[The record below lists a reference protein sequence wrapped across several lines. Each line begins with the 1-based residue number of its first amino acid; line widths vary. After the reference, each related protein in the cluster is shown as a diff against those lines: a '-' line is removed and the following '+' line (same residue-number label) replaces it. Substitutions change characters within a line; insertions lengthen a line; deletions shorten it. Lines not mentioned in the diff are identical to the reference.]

1 MLANNP
7 SVLSLALRRNSLIIR
22 EVSDLSLQW
31 KLPRINHCW
40 LCEADLRQSP
50 VLTEIA
56 AAIPNL
62 RKSEVKVAE
71 YVLKAP
77 EQVMHM
83 RIVDLAQE
91 AQVSEPTIVRFCRGI
106 GCNGFQEFK
115 VRIAQEMAVAN
126 NIGQFAI
133 VEDDSIEDICDKIAD
148 TTIQR
153 LHQVKSQLKS
163 KQIALAANALSTPS
177 RVEFYG
183 FGASGAVATDAQHKF
198 FRLQVATAAYS
209 DPHMQSMSAVTLGEN
224 DVVVAI
230 SQSGRTKDLLHTVK
244 LAQQHGA
251 QVVSLAPANTSLSLA
266 ADLPIY
272 INIEE
277 DTEQFTPMTSRIAH
291 LMIIDML
298 AVAVTQRRGPEFAD
312 HLNAIKRSIKSL
324 RIDN

>member
-1 MLANNP
+1 M
-7 SVLSLALRRNSLIIR
+7 RNSPIL
-22 EVSDLSLQW
+22 
-31 KLPRINHCW
+31 
-40 LCEADLRQSP
+40 A
-50 VLTEIA
+50 EIA
-56 AAIPNL
+56 AAIPSL

-71 YVLKAP
+71 YVLRAP
-77 EQVMHM
+77 QQVMHM

-91 AQVSEPTIVRFCRGI
+91 TQVSEPTIVRFCRGI

-115 VRIAQEMAVAN
+115 VRIAQEMAITN

-133 VEDDSIEDICDKIAD
+133 IEDDSIEDICDKIAD

-153 LHQVKSQLKS
+153 LHQVKTQLQS
-163 KQIALAANALSTPS
+163 TQVAAAANAISNAR

-183 FGASGAVATDAQHKF
+183 FGASGAVAIDAQHKF

-209 DPHMQSMSAVTLGEN
+209 DPHMQSMSAVTLSEQ

-230 SQSGRTKDLLHTVK
+230 SQSGRTKDLLHSVQ

-251 QVVSLAPANTSLSLA
+251 MVVSLAPANTALSAA
-266 ADLPIY
+266 ADLPIN

-291 LMIIDML
+291 LMVIDML
-298 AVAVTQRRGPEFAD
+298 AVAVTQRRGPEFAA

-324 RIDN
+324 RLESD

>member
-1 MLANNP
+1 MGHSP
-7 SVLSLALRRNSLIIR
+7 ILS
-22 EVSDLSLQW
+22 
-31 KLPRINHCW
+31 
-40 LCEADLRQSP
+40 
-50 VLTEIA
+50 EIA
-56 AAIPNL
+56 AAIPRL
-62 RKSEVKVAE
+62 RKSEIKVAE

-77 EQVMHM
+77 QQVMHM

-106 GCNGFQEFK
+106 GCNSFQEFK
-115 VRIAQEMAVAN
+115 VRVAQEMAIAN

-133 VEDDSIEDICDKIAD
+133 ADSDSIDDICDKIAD

-153 LHQVKSQLKS
+153 LHQIKTQLYS
-163 KQIALAANALSTPS
+163 HQVGDAANAMSEAN

-209 DPHMQSMSAVTLGEN
+209 DPHMQAMSAVTLGKN

-230 SQSGRTKDLLHTVK
+230 SQSGRTKDLLHSIE

-251 QVVSLAPANTSLSLA
+251 QVVSLAPANTAVSQA
-266 ADLPIY
+266 ADLPIH

-277 DTEQFTPMTSRIAH
+277 DTDQFTPMTSRIAH

-298 AVAVTQRRGPEFAD
+298 AVAVTQRRGPEFAR

-324 RIDN
+324 RLDPNARHLNNDTDRSTH

>member
-1 MLANNP
+1 MKNSP
-7 SVLSLALRRNSLIIR
+7 ILS
-22 EVSDLSLQW
+22 
-31 KLPRINHCW
+31 
-40 LCEADLRQSP
+40 
-50 VLTEIA
+50 EIA
-56 AAIPNL
+56 AAIPGL

-77 EQVMHM
+77 QQVMHM

-115 VRIAQEMAVAN
+115 VRIAQEMAIAN

-133 VEDDSIEDICDKIAD
+133 AEDDSIEDICDKIAD

-153 LHQVKSQLKS
+153 LHQVKTQLHYA
-163 KQIALAANALSTPS
+163 QVATAANAISGAR

-183 FGASGAVATDAQHKF
+183 FGASGAVAIDAQHKF

-209 DPHMQSMSAVTLGEN
+209 DPHMQAMSAVTLSEE

-230 SQSGRTKDLLHTVK
+230 SQSGRTKDLLHSVE

-251 QVVSLAPANTSLSLA
+251 CVVSLAPANTPLSQA
-266 ADLPIY
+266 ADMPIF

-291 LMIIDML
+291 LMVIDML
-298 AVAVTQRRGPEFAD
+298 AVAVTQRRGPEFAA

-324 RIDN
+324 RVDSGHRD

>member
-1 MLANNP
+1 M
-7 SVLSLALRRNSLIIR
+7 RNSPIL
-22 EVSDLSLQW
+22 
-31 KLPRINHCW
+31 
-40 LCEADLRQSP
+40 A
-50 VLTEIA
+50 EIA
-56 AAIPNL
+56 TAIPCL

-71 YVLKAP
+71 YVLRAP
-77 EQVMHM
+77 QQVMHM

-115 VRIAQEMAVAN
+115 VRIAQDMAITN

-133 VEDDSIEDICDKIAD
+133 IEDDSIEDICDKIAD

-153 LHQVKSQLKS
+153 LHQVKTQLKS
-163 KQIALAANALSTPS
+163 AQVAAAANAISNAR

-183 FGASGAVATDAQHKF
+183 FGASGAVAIDAQHKF

-209 DPHMQSMSAVTLGEN
+209 DPHMQSMSAVTLSER

-230 SQSGRTKDLLHTVK
+230 SQSGRTKDLLHSVQ

-251 QVVSLAPANTSLSLA
+251 MVVSLAPANTALSLA
-266 ADLPIY
+266 ADLPIN

-291 LMIIDML
+291 LMVIDML
-298 AVAVTQRRGPEFAD
+298 AVAVTQRRGPEFAA

-324 RIDN
+324 RLESD

>member
-1 MLANNP
+1 MKNSPILA
-7 SVLSLALRRNSLIIR
+7 
-22 EVSDLSLQW
+22 
-31 KLPRINHCW
+31 
-40 LCEADLRQSP
+40 
-50 VLTEIA
+50 EIA
-56 AAIPNL
+56 AAIPSL

-71 YVLKAP
+71 FVLKAP
-77 EQVMHM
+77 QQVMHM

-115 VRIAQEMAVAN
+115 VRIAQEIAIAN

-133 VEDDSIEDICDKIAD
+133 AEDDSIEDICDKIAD

-153 LHQVKSQLKS
+153 LHQVKTQLKS
-163 KQIALAANALSTPS
+163 SQIANAANAISQAR

-183 FGASGAVATDAQHKF
+183 FGASGAVAIDAQHKF

-209 DPHMQSMSAVTLGEN
+209 DPHMQAMSAVTLSDQ

-230 SQSGRTKDLLHTVK
+230 SQSGRTKDLLHSVE

-251 QVVSLAPANTSLSLA
+251 RVVCLTPANTPLSLA
-266 ADLPIY
+266 ADLPIH

-298 AVAVTQRRGPEFAD
+298 AVAVTQRRGPEFAA

-324 RIDN
+324 RLDSN

>member
-1 MLANNP
+1 MKNQPIL
-7 SVLSLALRRNSLIIR
+7 
-22 EVSDLSLQW
+22 
-31 KLPRINHCW
+31 K
-40 LCEADLRQSP
+40 
-50 VLTEIA
+50 EIA
-56 AAIPNL
+56 TARSSL
-62 RKSEVKVAE
+62 RKSEVKVADF
-71 YVLKAP
+71 VLAEP

-91 AQVSEPTIVRFCRGI
+91 AQVSEPTIVRFCRAI

-115 VRIAQEMAVAN
+115 VRIAQETAVAN

-133 VEDDSIEDICDKIAD
+133 AEDDSIDDICTKIAD

-153 LHQVKSQLKS
+153 LHQVKSQLLPE
-163 KQIALAANALSTPS
+163 QITEAAQAISAAR

-183 FGASGAVATDAQHKF
+183 YGASGAVATDAQHKF

-209 DPHMQSMSAVTLGEN
+209 DPHMQSMSAVTLGQN

-230 SQSGRTKDLLHTVK
+230 SQSGRTRDLMHSIQ

-251 QVVSLAPANTSLSLA
+251 IVVSLAPQNTPVSEAAN
-266 ADLPIY
+266 LPIF

-298 AVAVTQRRGPEFAD
+298 AVAVTQRRGPDFAN
-312 HLNAIKRSIKSL
+312 HLNAIKQSIHSL
-324 RIDN
+324 RINNEN

>member
-1 MLANNP
+1 MKNQPIL
-7 SVLSLALRRNSLIIR
+7 
-22 EVSDLSLQW
+22 
-31 KLPRINHCW
+31 K
-40 LCEADLRQSP
+40 
-50 VLTEIA
+50 EITSA
-56 AAIPNL
+56 RSSL
-62 RKSEVKVAE
+62 RKSEVKVADF
-71 YVLKAP
+71 VLAEP

-91 AQVSEPTIVRFCRGI
+91 AQVSEPTIVRFCRAI

-115 VRIAQEMAVAN
+115 VRIAQETAVAN

-133 VEDDSIEDICDKIAD
+133 AEDDSIDDICNKIAD

-153 LHQVKSQLKS
+153 LHQVKSQLLPE
-163 KQIALAANALSTPS
+163 QIAEAAQAISS
-177 RVEFYG
+177 ARRVEFYG
-183 FGASGAVATDAQHKF
+183 YGASGAVATDAQHKF

-209 DPHMQSMSAVTLGEN
+209 DPHMQSMSAVTLGTN

-230 SQSGRTKDLLHTVK
+230 SQSGRTRDLMHSIR

-251 QVVSLAPANTSLSLA
+251 TVICLAPQDTPISDAAN
-266 ADLPIY
+266 LPIF

-298 AVAVTQRRGPEFAD
+298 AVAVTQRRGPDFAN
-312 HLNAIKRSIKSL
+312 HLNAIKQSTYPL
-324 RIDN
+324 RINSEQ

>member
-1 MLANNP
+1 
-7 SVLSLALRRNSLIIR
+7 VRNSPIL
-22 EVSDLSLQW
+22 
-31 KLPRINHCW
+31 
-40 LCEADLRQSP
+40 A
-50 VLTEIA
+50 EIA
-56 AAIPNL
+56 AAIPSL

-71 YVLKAP
+71 YVLRAP
-77 EQVMHM
+77 QQVMHM

-115 VRIAQEMAVAN
+115 VRIAQEMAITN

-133 VEDDSIEDICDKIAD
+133 IEDDSIEDICDKIAD

-153 LHQVKSQLKS
+153 LHQVKTQLQS
-163 KQIALAANALSTPS
+163 TQVAAAANAISNAR

-183 FGASGAVATDAQHKF
+183 FGASGAVAIDAQHKF

-209 DPHMQSMSAVTLGEN
+209 DPHMQSMSAVTLSEQ

-230 SQSGRTKDLLHTVK
+230 SQSGRTKDLLHSVQ

-251 QVVSLAPANTSLSLA
+251 MVVSLAPANTALSAA
-266 ADLPIY
+266 ADLPIN

-291 LMIIDML
+291 LMVIDML
-298 AVAVTQRRGPEFAD
+298 AVAVTQRRGPEFAA

-324 RIDN
+324 RLESD

>member
-1 MLANNP
+1 MGEQDRKPAVKNSPILAE
-7 SVLSLALRRNSLIIR
+7 I
-22 EVSDLSLQW
+22 
-31 KLPRINHCW
+31 
-40 LCEADLRQSP
+40 EA
-50 VLTEIA
+50 A
-56 AAIPNL
+56 MPNL

-71 YVLKAP
+71 YVLKSP
-77 EQVMHM
+77 QQVMHM

-115 VRIAQEMAVAN
+115 VRIAQEMAIVN

-133 VEDDSIEDICDKIAD
+133 AEDDSIEDICDKIAD

-153 LHQVKSQLKS
+153 LNQVKTQLKAE
-163 KQIALAANALSTPS
+163 QIAHAAAAISNAR

-183 FGASGAVATDAQHKF
+183 FGASGAVAIDAQHKF

-209 DPHMQSMSAVTLGEN
+209 DPHMQAMSAVTLSEA

-230 SQSGRTKDLLHTVK
+230 SQSGRTKDLLHSVE

-251 QVVSLAPANTSLSLA
+251 LVVSLAPANTALSQA
-266 ADLPIY
+266 ADLPIH

-298 AVAVTQRRGPEFAD
+298 AVAVTQRRGPEFAN

-324 RIDN
+324 RLESS

>member
-1 MLANNP
+1 
-7 SVLSLALRRNSLIIR
+7 
-22 EVSDLSLQW
+22 
-31 KLPRINHCW
+31 
-40 LCEADLRQSP
+40 LRQSP

-153 LHQVKSQLKS
+153 LHQVKSQLKT
-163 KQIALAANALSTPS
+163 KQVAQAANAISAAS

-209 DPHMQSMSAVTLGEN
+209 DPHMQSMSAVTLGED

-230 SQSGRTKDLLHTVK
+230 SQSGRTKDLLHTVQ

-251 QVVSLAPANTSLSLA
+251 QVVSLAPANTPLSLA
-266 ADLPIY
+266 ADLPIH

-298 AVAVTQRRGPEFAD
+298 AVAVTQRRGPEFAE
-312 HLNAIKRSIKSL
+312 HLNAIKLSIKSL
-324 RIDN
+324 RIDI

>member
-1 MLANNP
+1 VKNQPILN
-7 SVLSLALRRNSLIIR
+7 
-22 EVSDLSLQW
+22 
-31 KLPRINHCW
+31 
-40 LCEADLRQSP
+40 
-50 VLTEIA
+50 EIA
-56 AAIPNL
+56 NARSSL

-71 YVLKAP
+71 YVLSQP

-91 AQVSEPTIVRFCRGI
+91 AQVSEPTIVRFCRAI

-133 VEDDSIEDICDKIAD
+133 VESDSIEDICSKIAD

-153 LHQVKSQLKS
+153 LHQIKSHLRPQ
-163 KQIALAANALSTPS
+163 QVALAASAISGAQ

-183 FGASGAVATDAQHKF
+183 YGASGAVATDAQHKF

-209 DPHMQSMSAVTLGEN
+209 DPHMQAMSAVTLGKD

-230 SQSGRTKDLLHTVK
+230 SQSGRTRDLLHSID

-251 QVVSLAPANTSLSLA
+251 IVVSLAPQSTPVSEA
-266 ADLPIY
+266 ADLPIF

-291 LMIIDML
+291 LMVIDML
-298 AVAVTQRRGPEFAD
+298 AVAVTQRRGPDFAK
-312 HLNAIKRSIKSL
+312 HLNAIKRSIHSL
-324 RIDN
+324 RIDPE

>member
-1 MLANNP
+1 M
-7 SVLSLALRRNSLIIR
+7 RNSPIL
-22 EVSDLSLQW
+22 
-31 KLPRINHCW
+31 
-40 LCEADLRQSP
+40 A
-50 VLTEIA
+50 EIA
-56 AAIPNL
+56 AAIPSL

-71 YVLKAP
+71 YVLRAP
-77 EQVMHM
+77 QQVMHM

-115 VRIAQEMAVAN
+115 VRIAQEMAITN

-133 VEDDSIEDICDKIAD
+133 IEDDSIEDICDKIAD

-153 LHQVKSQLKS
+153 LHQVKTQLQS
-163 KQIALAANALSTPS
+163 TQVAAAANAISNAR

-183 FGASGAVATDAQHKF
+183 FGASGAVAIDAQHKF

-209 DPHMQSMSAVTLGEN
+209 DPHMQSMSAVTLSEQ

-230 SQSGRTKDLLHTVK
+230 SQSGRTKDLLHSVQ

-251 QVVSLAPANTSLSLA
+251 MVVSLAPANTALSQT
-266 ADLPIY
+266 ADLPIN

-291 LMIIDML
+291 LMVIDML
-298 AVAVTQRRGPEFAD
+298 AVAVTQRRGPEFAA

-324 RIDN
+324 RLESD